1 MSGPQNELVV
11 AAADRLDRALVP
23 LVGSRGKAAEALKS
37 GRVRVGGALVS
48 LADAARVVE
57 VGAVL
62 SLDAPGQHNS
72 RKALVAKR
80 VLDEAGMTLLA
91 EGRSWFAIAKPAGLL
106 TDAATFKQ
114 KRHEPT
120 ATAIATEWLQQRRGP
135 AGGEALPA
143 HRIDRDTSGVV
154 LFATST
160 AAETHLRDQF
170 AAHTPERVY
179 LAAVAGKPEGPGGTW
194 RHTMRWDPDQNR
206 QLPARAD
213 EEGASEA
220 EATWRVIAHARGKL
234 ENADGHGRASLLEVR
249 LTTGRRNQ
257 IRLQAALEGHPLLG
271 ERLYHP
277 PRGVPVPAIPANT
290 PAPPRQAL
298 HAHALTFIDPDDG
311 TTRTV
316 TAPPPADLARLLN
329 FLGWKPAD

>member
-1 MSGPQNELVV
+1 MSGLPNERVV
-11 AAADRLDRALVP
+11 DVADRLDRALVP
-23 LVGSRGKAAEALKS
+23 LVGSRGKAADALKA
-37 GRVRVGGALVS
+37 GRVRLGGEPVS
-48 LADAARVVE
+48 LADASRVVE

-62 SLDAPGQHNS
+62 TLDAPGHHNS
-72 RKALVAKR
+72 RKALVARR
-80 VLDEAGMTLLA
+80 VLDDAGIVLLA
-91 EGRSWFAIAKPAGLL
+91 EGRSWFAISKPAGLL

-114 KRHEPT
+114 KRHEAT
-120 ATAIATEWLQQRRGP
+120 ATAIASEWLEQRRGP
-135 AGGEALPA
+135 GAGEALPA
-143 HRIDRDTSGVV
+143 HRIDRDTSGVI
-154 LFATST
+154 LFATTT

-194 RHTMRWDPDQNR
+194 RHTMRWDPEQNR

-213 EEGASEA
+213 EEGATEA
-220 EATWRVIAHARGKL
+220 EANWRVIAHARGKL
-234 ENADGHGRASLLEVR
+234 EGGEGHGRASLLEVR

-277 PRGVPVPAIPANT
+277 PRGVPVPPIPGNT
-290 PAPPRQAL
+290 PLPPRQAL

-311 TTRTV
+311 TRHTV

-329 FLGWKPAD
+329 FLGWKPAS